1 MVYGGADRKEMV
13 PALMR
18 IIAAQQ
24 NDKSP
29 GGVCLP
35 EISWTCLSVS
45 VCKTRLGPQG
55 DLDQSGQRTLTV
67 TGSHAQTGWNKNQ
80 TKILNIS
87 D

>member
-29 GGVCLP
+29 GGVCVCP
-35 EISWTCLSVS
+35 RYPGRVSVS
-45 VCKTRLGPQG
+45 QYVKLGQ
-55 DLDQSGQRTLTV
+55 DRKETLT
-67 TGSHAQTGWNKNQ
+67 NQ
-80 TKILNIS
+80 
-87 D
+87 DRGH

>member
-29 GGVCLP
+29 GGACVCP
-35 EISWTCLSVS
+35 RYPGRVSVS
-45 VCKTRLGPQG
+45 QYVKLG
-55 DLDQSGQRTLTV
+55 
-67 TGSHAQTGWNKNQ
+67 
-80 TKILNIS
+80 
-87 D
+87 